1 MMPGT
6 PIEQLSLS
14 VRACNLLHRMNIH
27 YVEDFLTISLEEVE
41 KQRNVGKKTIAEIKQ
56 ALVLATNG
64 EVEFT
69 YELPEDDNAVEG
81 FSDAQLSEM
90 SRHSISELKLS
101 TRPNNALTKEGY
113 ITIDKVAMLTK
124 DDIKQFKGLGQKSI
138 DEIVNSIDKWLD
150 DNRAL
155 LANVNKDNC
164 ISEEIQDIFINLAQE
179 IEPLTRVYWRHL
191 FQWISDAGKI
201 EMVEVNAE
209 SISLDN
215 NIRIILTLPE
225 MQLKLKSLWFRY
237 TSKGMI
243 AVNDLE
249 ERLKSLGLNFDYR
262 IVIECFCMSFGV
274 FRHRDCFLLPRKN
287 IIETLSSAGEIN
299 ERSLNILK
307 MRIKGNSLQEVG
319 DAFGC
324 TRERVRQIVK
334 KIVHKLP
341 LLFEDYFA
349 EPFEAFHFSKLE
361 FIRLFPE
368 VSEEG
373 YEYLA
378 VRYQKGK
385 NILSEDTISEYS
397 GHWKNRLYSYI
408 GEEAERIDKQ
418 TITRTKIVYRVL
430 ISNANKSLTMEE
442 FESEYYNY
450 IKRKGLSDEKLK
462 LNMKTLSNHLRN
474 ARGIVFNRDSKVRY
488 CDADPMIIWNFIDF
502 NAYCNLVISADLI
515 YRDYADLMEELDIRD
530 GYELFYI
537 IKSSLR
543 YWHGSFDIICR
554 RIPIMVLGNASEEVQ
569 AIKLLKEISPVKYDD
584 YYVAYEERFGVR
596 KESAQGNSNISNAVI
611 PYYLDGKYVIDAPSF
626 ADEDVDEL
634 VKVLD
639 SKSIWFIDEIE
650 DLYDKI
656 CVHSTKD
663 ALNASAFRRIGYILN
678 TGYIYRETYGT
689 VTNYFDQEIF
699 SKDVVDISQL
709 DRRLVALPSFA
720 SILDK
725 KKNLLEYIETAPK
738 VLLSSKKIYE
748 VYGLTTNEIKQ
759 IQISLSEQYKKPYF
773 NAHSIW
779 DEIQSLP
786 LIHKLRG
793 NEWMLT
799 CIMRQQEIVASQHFA
814 GNIILSLDS
823 STLSVSRICEW
834 LASINGKMTIHVL
847 EKTFNDMFGCHVSN
861 DKLAYKLRSSGTWES
876 VVTDSMDDY
885 IDKLVEFTDIE
896 EDGFFKEEFF

>member
-179 IEPLTRVYWRHL
+179 IEPLTRIYWKHL
-191 FQWISDAGKI
+191 FQWVSDAGKI
-201 EMVEVNAE
+201 DVVEENAR
-209 SISLDN
+209 SMYLDN

-249 ERLKSLGLNFDYR
+249 ERLESLGLNFDYR

-324 TRERVRQIVK
+324 TRERVRQILK
-334 KIVHKLP
+334 KFVSKLP

-349 EPFEAFHFSKLE
+349 EPFGVFHFSKLE

-385 NILSEDTISEYS
+385 RTLSENTLSEYS
-397 GHWKNRLYSYI
+397 GYWKNRLYSYI
-408 GEEAERIDKQ
+408 REEAERIDKQ

-430 ISNANKSLTMEE
+430 IANANKSLSIEE
-442 FESEYYNY
+442 FKVEYYNY
-450 IKRKGLSDEKLK
+450 IKCKELFADKLK
-462 LNMKTLSNHLRN
+462 LNTRTLSNHLRN
-474 ARGIVFNRDSKVRY
+474 ARGIVFNRDNKVRY
-488 CDADPMIIWNFIDF
+488 CDADPMIIWNTIDF
-502 NAYCNLVISADLI
+502 NMYYNLVISADLI
-515 YRDYADLMEELDIRD
+515 YRDYIDLMEELDIRD

-537 IKSSLR
+537 IKASLQ
-543 YWHGSFDIICR
+543 YWHGSFDITCR
-554 RIPIMVLGNASEEVQ
+554 RIPIMVLGNASEKVQ

-596 KESAQGNSNISNAVI
+596 KESAQGNPNISNAVI
-611 PYYLDGKYVIDAPSF
+611 PYYLDGKYIIDAPSF
-626 ADEDVDEL
+626 DDEDVDEL
-634 VKVLD
+634 LKVLD

-650 DLYDKI
+650 DLCDKI
-656 CVHSTKD
+656 CVHSAKD
-663 ALNASAFRRIGYILN
+663 ALNTSAFRRIGYIFN
-678 TGYIYRETYGT
+678 AGYIYKETYGT

-699 SKDVVDISQL
+699 SKDVVSISLL
-709 DRRLVALPSFA
+709 DRRLVALPSFT
-720 SILDK
+720 SLLDK
-725 KKNLLEYIETAPK
+725 KKTSLEYIETAPK
-738 VLLSSKKIYE
+738 VLLSSKKVYE
-748 VYGLTTNEIKQ
+748 VYGLTTSEIKQ

-779 DEIQSLP
+779 GEIQSFP

-799 CIMRQQEIVASQHFA
+799 CIMRQQEMVASQHFA

-823 STLSVSRICEW
+823 SSLSVSRICEW
-834 LASINGKMTIHVL
+834 LASINGKMTIYAL
-847 EKTFNDMFGCHVSN
+847 EKTFNDTFGCRVSN
-861 DKLAYKLRSSGTWES
+861 DKLAYKLKSSGAWES
-876 VVTDSMDDY
+876 VVIDSVDDY
-885 IDKLVEFTDIE
+885 IDKLVECSDIE
-896 EDGFFKEEFF
+896 EDDLFKEEFF